1 MPTDDFLSLL
11 NLDVLG
17 KGEGKGKRI
26 YGTSDDDD
34 FIMHVD
40 SDSEADNKS
49 LKSSSNRSSTSSR
62 RSILSDDDDVMEESN
77 IDKPKKSKAKAKSS
91 KSKGMVEKSAKT
103 LAAVSQAGSSFL
115 TAAERREQGKK
126 DEKRSTEDPYS
137 FLQDVKDVR
146 SLSQILVSQ

>member
-26 YGTSDDDD
+26 YETSDDDD
-34 FIMHVD
+34 FIMRVD

-62 RSILSDDDDVMEESN
+62 RSILSDDDDVMEEPN
-77 IDKPKKSKAKAKSS
+77 IDKPKKSKAKSS
-91 KSKGMVEKSAKT
+91 KSKGMVEKSTKT

-146 SLSQILVSQ
+146 FLSQILVSQ

>member
-1 MPTDDFLSLL
+1 LPTDDFLSLL

-40 SDSEADNKS
+40 SDSEADNRS

-62 RSILSDDDDVMEESN
+62 RSILSDDDVMEEPN
-77 IDKPKKSKAKAKSS
+77 LDKPKKSKAKSS
-91 KSKGMVEKSAKT
+91 KSKGMVEKSTKT

-126 DEKRSTEDPYS
+126 DEKRLTEDPYS

-146 SLSQILVSQ
+146 FLSQILVSQ